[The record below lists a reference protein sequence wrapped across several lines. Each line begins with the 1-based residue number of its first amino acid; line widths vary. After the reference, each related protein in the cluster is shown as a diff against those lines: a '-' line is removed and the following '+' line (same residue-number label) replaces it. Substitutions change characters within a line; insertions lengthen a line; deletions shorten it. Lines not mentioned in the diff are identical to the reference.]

1 MISKQIPVD
10 VISANS
16 SYIDVKLPFLDIPV
30 KMNHEL
36 FKKRLSDGYFK
47 VRKRSKKKLV
57 NQAFIN

>member
-47 VRKRSKKKLV
+47 VRKRSSSKILDYAL
-57 NQAFIN
+57 NN